1 MRISDWSSD
10 VCSSDL
16 VRAVRRAVPP
26 HPRLLNHARRLRGR
40 RTPRPPGGRR
50 QARTSRP
57 PPPIHRGMTDTS
69 TPRPAFE
76 TFDPAVAE
84 LMTTAAGEMGGIP
97 DYIAIRTVEV
107 GPGTMTAELDVRPAL
122 LNPFG
127 SAHGGTL
134 AALDDHVLRHV
145 LRSEG

>member
-57 PPPIHRGMTDTS
+57 PPPIPRGMTDTS
-69 TPRPAFE
+69 TPRPASE
-76 TFDPAVAE
+76 TFDPAFAE
-84 LMTTAAGEMGGIP
+84 FMTTAAREMDGIP
-97 DYIAIRTVEV
+97 DSLPLCTAEV
-107 GPGTMTAELDVRPAL
+107 RPCTITAELDVRPQPPQPTA
-122 LNPFG
+122 P
-127 SAHGGTL
+127 TR
-134 AALDDHVLRHV
+134 LRPPPPHAPPR
-145 LRSEG
+145 L

>member
-69 TPRPAFE
+69 TPRPP
-76 TFDPAVAE
+76 FDTLHPAVAD
-84 LMTTAAGEMGGIP
+84 LMPHAAGAMGGNP
-97 DYIAIRTVEV
+97 DRTSVVSGERAAV
-107 GPGTMTAELDVRPAL
+107 RVNLAGSGTIKK
-122 LNPFG
+122 
-127 SAHGGTL
+127 
-134 AALDDHVLRHV
+134 
-145 LRSEG
+145 

>member
-69 TPRPAFE
+69 TPRPAFK

-84 LMTTAAGEMGGIP
+84 LMTTAAGAMGGIP
-97 DYIAIRTVEV
+97 AYLAIRPLEV
-107 GPGTMTAELDVRPAL
+107 GPGPITREPHDRPD
-122 LNPFG
+122 PPHP
-127 SAHGGTL
+127 S
-134 AALDDHVLRHV
+134 RP
-145 LRSEG
+145 